1 MGVIS
6 DTLQQERDAQ
16 GRPDSDT
23 TEQED
28 AGTDPADLP
37 ESIDPFLQRHLTEKF
52 EADDET
58 VNQMLTALIAAAN
71 LFK

>member
-6 DTLQQERDAQ
+6 DTIAEERDAQ
-16 GRPDSDT
+16 GRPDTNT
-23 TEQED
+23 TEQGED
-28 AGTDPADLP
+28 ADVFADLP
-37 ESIDPFLQRHLTEKF
+37 ESIDPFLQRYLVDEF

-58 VNQMLTALIAAAN
+58 VNQMLTAVIAAAN